1 MAGFTDNSGPSQSPV
16 IQRIRDSLKKLST
29 FGMKYDD
36 MVIRNS
42 QAVGAT
48 EASFL
53 NKNKSNVEDEG
64 MLWTLAKQDISTK
77 QFVSYFD
84 KDYKGKRDYLRK
96 FSLNPEVEWVLD
108 ILCDESVTYD
118 PFNYFAYPDLID
130 LTDINEKLKED
141 LYDSYKRIYEIWGF
155 NDDITAWQ
163 YFRQFLIDGFLAFEI
178 IYDNQGKEI
187 IGFKEIDP
195 ITIVPSVE
203 KQPDG
208 TFLSTWT
215 QFPQDPR
222 KRRVLYDPQIIY
234 ISYAKGNSISRISY
248 IERLIRP
255 YNILRIIEHTRV
267 IWSVMNSSYKLK
279 MTVPIG
285 TRSQQKGMQ
294 TLGELMS
301 IYKED
306 VQFNDDTGEL
316 LMDGRPRIQFYKNY
330 LMPQSSTGTP
340 TIEPITIDG
349 PNLNDTTPLNYFY
362 DKFSQESKIPA
373 SRFHGPDGGNTST
386 YVNAAEGLDKEEI
399 RFSKFISRLRSTFQE
414 VLIKP
419 LWIQMVKKHPKLA
432 DDFAFKSQLGLEYFS
447 DSPFRVNQ
455 EIEMLAKRKESITAM
470 SALMEDAE
478 KPYFSVSFLVEN
490 FLGISQQDIAANKE
504 AVERKKKEKEEEA
517 KKKKKEEDKKAKKEG
532 KEGGEGE
539 EGEAEAG
546 AEAEEGGEA
555 EAGAED
561 TSVI

>member
-1 MAGFTDNSGPSQSPV
+1 MAGFVDNNGPSQSPV
-16 IQRIRDSLKKLST
+16 IQRIRDSLKRLST

-64 MLWTLAKQDISTK
+64 MLWTLAKQDITTK

-96 FSLNPEVEWVLD
+96 FSLNPEIEWVLD
-108 ILCDESVTYD
+108 ILCDESISYN
-118 PFNYFAYPDLID
+118 PSNYFAYPDMID
-130 LTDINEKLKED
+130 LTDLNEKLKDD
-141 LYDSYKRIYEIWGF
+141 LYETYKKIYDVWGF

-163 YFRQFLIDGFLAFEI
+163 YFRQFLVDGFLAFEI
-178 IYDNQGKEI
+178 IYDNSGKEI
-187 IGFKEIDP
+187 IGFKEIDAV
-195 ITIVPSVE
+195 TIVPSVE
-203 KQPDG
+203 KQPNG
-208 TFLSTWT
+208 SFLSTWT

-248 IERLIRP
+248 TERLIRP
-255 YNILRIIEHTRV
+255 YNILRIIEYTRV
-267 IWSVMNSSYKLK
+267 IWSVMNASFKLK

-285 TRSQQKGMQ
+285 TKSQQRGMQ

-306 VQFNDDTGEL
+306 IQLNDDTGEL
-316 LMDGRPRIQFYKNY
+316 LVDGRPKIQFYKNY
-330 LMPQSSTGTP
+330 LMPQGVNGTP
-340 TIEPITIDG
+340 TIEPITTEG

-414 VLIKP
+414 ILTKP
-419 LWIQMVKKHPKLA
+419 LWIQMAKKHPQLEQ
-432 DDFAFKSQLGLEYFS
+432 DFTFKSQLGLEYFS
-447 DSPFRVNQ
+447 DNPFKINQ
-455 EIEMLAKRKESITAM
+455 EIEMFNKRKESVTAM
-470 SALMEDAE
+470 AGLLEDGE

-490 FLGISQQDIAANKE
+490 FLGMSHQDIKSNQE
-504 AVERKKKEKEEEA
+504 AVERRKKEKEEEA
-517 KKKKKEEDKKAKKEG
+517 KKKKKEEEKKAKKEG
-532 KEGGEGE
+532 
-539 EGEAEAG
+539 
-546 AEAEEGGEA
+546 EEGGE
-555 EAGAED
+555 EAGDDETA
-561 TSVI
+561 TL